1 MATPPFTLKQI
12 DHVVLRVR
20 DPWRMR
26 AFYCDVLGCVPEREV
41 VEVGL
46 LQLRAG
52 SSLIDL
58 VDVAGKLG
66 RLGGPASGTEG
77 HNVDHV
83 CLRVAPFEREAI
95 HAHLRLHGARLG
107 EFGMRYGAEGMGPS
121 QYVFDPEGNLVELK
135 GPPAPSEDGRHDPT
149 VDVTAS

>member
-1 MATPPFTLKQI
+1 MPEVPFTVEQI

-20 DPWRMR
+20 DTWRMR
-26 AFYCDVLGCVPEREV
+26 AFYCDVLACVPEREV
-41 VEVGL
+41 PEIGL

-58 VDVAGKLG
+58 VDVAGALG
-66 RLGGPASGTEG
+66 RHGGEAPGAEG

-83 CLRVAPFEREAI
+83 CLRVVPFDREAI
-95 HAHLRLHGARLG
+95 RAHLHAHGVRLG

-121 QYVFDPEGNLVELK
+121 QYLYDPEGNLVELK
-135 GPPAPSEDGRHDPT
+135 GPPVPSDHGRPDPT
-149 VDVTAS
+149 DEVNPA